1 MHIAI
6 SLRQIGNWWD
16 WILPV
21 SLEVG
26 QPFSVYKHVDWAS
39 SDWKCLS
46 SAGLRTR
53 RAAAQQRNAQIE
65 FVTFVQA
72 LRGWGHAEVPW
83 TRFEWSIQS
92 AIMLRCA
99 TRAVSVFDVHIECT
113 AGLRVTKEEP
123 LRNVSR
129 VRRLTYYCPF
139 STRFFKLVTVI
150 VQMLG
155 ISAATGV
162 SRPLLAWEAIK
173 AQRELCP
180 RV

>member
-1 MHIAI
+1 
-6 SLRQIGNWWD
+6 
-16 WILPV
+16 
-21 SLEVG
+21 
-26 QPFSVYKHVDWAS
+26 
-39 SDWKCLS
+39 
-46 SAGLRTR
+46 
-53 RAAAQQRNAQIE
+53 
-65 FVTFVQA
+65 
-72 LRGWGHAEVPW
+72 
-83 TRFEWSIQS
+83 
-92 AIMLRCA
+92 MLRCA

-162 SRPLLAWEAIK
+162 SRPLLA
-173 AQRELCP
+173 
-180 RV
+180 